1 MRRTPRGNQPPDAIG
16 LYRGQFL
23 FPMKRPY
30 FPIARTIAWSA
41 ILAVLPALLSAQR
54 LLLHY
59 DFNGGTAP
67 YPSVGELDSPL
78 TPRGDFQSPG
88 ADGSGVSGRP
98 GDRAWD
104 ASANTSQGNATPANN
119 AALTT
124 PAPNLDLNQ
133 LTGFTIAFWF
143 KTEQSLNGDSA
154 TRLVYK
160 ANTSAGEVAQ
170 GFTLRSLSGRLE
182 LRIRAAGSANVS
194 IISSLDFGSGSGY
207 NKVNSW
213 IFVAFTWDG
222 STIQYYCG
230 GPDYSLVLAGS
241 GPFSGPIVN
250 NIGNL
255 VIGNAGSFNRGL
267 DGWVDNFRFYDGA
280 LTKAEL
286 EALRLSDAGA
296 SAERP
301 VGGPIRP
308 LAPDFAVI
316 GAGESGMV
324 LGAAQI
330 ARLSSGRLVASYE
343 ERPVGTKD
351 DVVSTIVSSS
361 DDGGINWTPRARL
374 ALGSARLFA
383 TSTGVHALGV
393 HDGLIVIARSTDT
406 GTTWSMPTILGAE
419 ADWQRS
425 TGNVWQTADHVAV
438 ALMQRAPRTRD
449 GWTHADFAPVL
460 LRASVASDLTQ
471 PGNWTR
477 SSAMALADVFDKFS
491 GDVKPGRFFGVPF
504 RQPSAMRDGDAFQRQ
519 ALAPVGW
526 FDANVVQIL
535 DASHYWHGADTP
547 TWHIFAR
554 GQTGGSGFS
563 ALMKIVQQT
572 DGALVAAPE
581 VVPSGKR
588 AVFLPLPG
596 GQNRFDIRY
605 DEISGLYWLLSVLPG
620 DSMRRPDRGGNAAD
634 DHVLTVH
641 FSRNLVDWGF
651 AALVADNSLGEVA
664 DAAMQIDN
672 LDLGIVSRTRAT
684 AGQTD
689 LITFRRLRNFRDLA
703 Y

>member
-1 MRRTPRGNQPPDAIG
+1 
-16 LYRGQFL
+16 
-23 FPMKRPY
+23 MKRPH
-30 FPIARTIAWSA
+30 FPLARIIVWGA
-41 ILAVLPALLSAQR
+41 ILAVLPASLPAQR

-59 DFNGGTAP
+59 DFNGSTAP
-67 YPSVGELDSPL
+67 YPSAGELNSPL
-78 TPRGDFQSPG
+78 TPRGDFQAPG
-88 ADGSGVSGRP
+88 ADGSGVSGLP
-98 GDRAWD
+98 DDRAWD
-104 ASANTSQGNATPANN
+104 ASANTSQGISTPANN

-124 PAPNLDLNQ
+124 PATNLDLSQ

-160 ANTSAGEVAQ
+160 ANTAAGEVAQ
-170 GFTLRSLSGRLE
+170 GFTMRSLSGRLE

-207 NKVNSW
+207 NKVDSW

-241 GPFSGPIVN
+241 GAFSGPIVN
-250 NIGNL
+250 HTGNL
-255 VIGNAGSFNRGL
+255 VIGNAASFNRGL

-286 EALRLSDAGA
+286 EALRVNDAGA
-296 SAERP
+296 SAEQP

-308 LAPDFAVI
+308 MTPDFTVVGTAESGTMI
-316 GAGESGMV
+316 GASQLV
-324 LGAAQI
+324 
-330 ARLSSGRLVASYE
+330 RLANARLVASHE
-343 ERPVGTKD
+343 LRPLDAKD
-351 DVVSTIVSSS
+351 DAVSTIVSLS
-361 DDGGINWTPRARL
+361 DDGGINWTPRATL

-393 HDGLIVIARSTDT
+393 DAGRVVISRSTDA
-406 GTTWSMPTILGAE
+406 GATWSTPVTLGADAE
-419 ADWQRS
+419 WHRS

-438 ALMQRAPRTRD
+438 ALMQRAPRTRE

-471 PGNWTR
+471 SGNWTR
-477 SSAMALADVFDKFS
+477 SSAMAMGEVFNKFATNA
-491 GDVKPGRFFGVPF
+491 KPGRFFGVPF
-504 RQPSAMRDGDAFQRQ
+504 RQPSSVREGDAFERQ

-526 FDANVVQIL
+526 LDANVVQIL
-535 DASHYWHGADTP
+535 DASHYWHSATAP

-554 GQTGGSGFS
+554 GHTGGSGFG
-563 ALMKIVQQT
+563 ALLKIVQQS
-572 DGALVAAPE
+572 DGTLVAAPE

-596 GQNRFDIRY
+596 GEDRYDIRY
-605 DEISGLYWLLSVLPG
+605 DEVSGLYWLLSVLPG
-620 DSMRRPDRGGNAAD
+620 DSMRRLDRGGNAAD
-634 DHVLTVH
+634 GRVLTVH
-641 FSRNLVDWGF
+641 FSRNLVDWCF
-651 AALVADNSLGEVA
+651 AALVADSSLGEVS

-672 LDLGIVSRTRAT
+672 LDLAIISRTRVTT
-684 AGQTD
+684 AQAD
-689 LITFRRLRNFRDLA
+689 LITFRRLRNFRELA